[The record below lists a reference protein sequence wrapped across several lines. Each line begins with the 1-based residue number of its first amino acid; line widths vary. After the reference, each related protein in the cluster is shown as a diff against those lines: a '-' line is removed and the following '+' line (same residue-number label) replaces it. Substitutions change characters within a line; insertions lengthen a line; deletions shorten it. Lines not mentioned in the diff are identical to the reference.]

1 MAANLASSAASSI
14 LDSIL
19 VGSDFPI
26 VHLLSL
32 FFFEMSIAKRV
43 GIKRYNHYNHYI
55 YYIHYIYYNPYIHYI
70 YNSL

>member
-32 FFFEMSIAKRV
+32 FFFEMSIAKTLTSFWPHSWVTWKSDCLILKLTEISTDER
-43 GIKRYNHYNHYI
+43 
-55 YYIHYIYYNPYIHYI
+55 
-70 YNSL
+70 